1 MNRKVRLD
9 PRVLG
14 SRVFMALWLT
24 FAWVLLWGPVEVGT
38 IAGGLLAA
46 VAVMVLLPLPR
57 VPVEGL
63 LRPV

>member
-24 FAWVLLWGPVEVGT
+24 FAWVLVWGPVEVGT
-38 IAGGLLAA
+38 MLSAA
-46 VAVMVLLPLPR
+46 ARARRKSLCGASCR
-57 VPVEGL
+57 F
-63 LRPV
+63 